1 MFTPGQVS
9 IMLQIPGSSLRRYAA
24 LFADRLSL
32 TARRRKRLYTD
43 QEILTLQKVRDLAGQ
58 GLTVTQIAERL
69 DVVVDQEP
77 PANAL
82 ALLPSILQEFEE
94 IRSRLAQMETD
105 QQSQLDALRVQVD
118 QLAQELERQRRPWWK
133 RLRKG

>member
-1 MFTPGQVS
+1 
-9 IMLQIPGSSLRRYAA
+9 
-24 LFADRLSL
+24 
-32 TARRRKRLYTD
+32 
-43 QEILTLQKVRDLAGQ
+43 LTLQKVRDLAGQ

-133 RLRKG
+133 RLRGK